1 MKWYL
6 TEILIYISLVTR
18 DVEYFFMCVL
28 AIYLSLSVKCLFK
41 SGAYFFKVSFIVNM

>member
-28 AIYLSLSVKCLFK
+28 AIYLKLSVKCLFK
-41 SGAYFFKVSFIVNM
+41 SGAYFF